1 MSQTAKRQLSVRLFV
16 FLGAVCTVFL
26 LIGGAAEAEGPPPQ
40 TIEYV
45 VAEGDSLWTIAA
57 AYGDPGS
64 DTRALIAEI
73 KRTNGLGSS
82 TIYPGQLLAIPQT

>member
-1 MSQTAKRQLSVRLFV
+1 MSPTAQRQLSVRLSV
-16 FLGAVCTVFL
+16 FLAAVCTVFL
-26 LIGGAAEAEGPPPQ
+26 LIGGAAEAEGPPSP

-45 VAEGDSLWTIAA
+45 VAEGDSLWSIAA
-57 AYGDPGS
+57 TFADPGS

-82 TIYPGQLLAIPQT
+82 TIYPGQLLAVPQT